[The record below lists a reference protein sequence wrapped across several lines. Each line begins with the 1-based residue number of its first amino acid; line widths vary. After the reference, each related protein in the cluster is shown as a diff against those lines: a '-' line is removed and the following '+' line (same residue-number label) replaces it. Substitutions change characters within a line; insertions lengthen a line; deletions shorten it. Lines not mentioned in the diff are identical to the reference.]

1 MNLKRNRLTLTSI
14 SNYIIAIGGFGTNTR
29 DIGNMEIINLEAD
42 RQWLQQNMPFSV
54 YSHCTVALGNNIIV
68 TGGEN
73 EDWRVRKMIFE
84 HINKRNKMKFNFQI

>member
-1 MNLKRNRLTLTSI
+1 MNLKRNRLTLTAI
-14 SNYIIAIGGFGTNTR
+14 SNYIIAIGGFGTNRR

-73 EDWRVRKMIFE
+73 EDWRV
-84 HINKRNKMKFNFQI
+84 